1 VPPGKTGD
9 WALFGIPPTPDE
21 DSIAVGAYGA
31 CMSTKAITPRL
42 ADRLCSLAESQLQ
55 TQAARSA
62 SVDAGALGV
71 VSACAAIAALVLTV
85 KSADHLWIAALA
97 LLGASAGL
105 AVRALLVGG
114 AKEIGPLVTEI
125 LNDRD
130 THNDK
135 ELEQSLLEDL
145 ADETLVNNQG
155 LARKDP
161 LFASA
166 LTLLVL
172 AVLLELAGVQ

>member
-1 VPPGKTGD
+1 
-9 WALFGIPPTPDE
+9 
-21 DSIAVGAYGA
+21 
-31 CMSTKAITPRL
+31 MSTKVITPRL
-42 ADRLCSLAESQLQ
+42 TDRLCSLAESQLQ
-55 TQAARSA
+55 IQASRSA

-85 KSADHLWIAALA
+85 RSTDHLWIAALVP
-97 LLGASAGL
+97 LGLSAGL
-105 AVRALLVGG
+105 ALRALIHRG
-114 AKEIGPLVTEI
+114 AKEIGPLVTDI
-125 LNDRD
+125 LNDRECSD
-130 THNDK
+130 DG

-145 ADETLVNNQG
+145 ADETLVNDQA

-161 LFASA
+161 LFTGA

>member
-1 VPPGKTGD
+1 MPRGSG
-9 WALFGIPPTPDE
+9 E

-42 ADRLCSLAESQLQ
+42 ADWLCSLAESQLQ

-71 VSACAAIAALVLTV
+71 VSACAAIAALVLAV

-97 LLGASAGL
+97 LLGLSAGL
-105 AVRALLVGG
+105 AVRALFLPG
-114 AKEIGPLVTEI
+114 AEEIGPLVTDI
-125 LNDRD
+125 LNDRATRD
-130 THNDK
+130 DE

-161 LFASA
+161 LFIRA
-166 LTLLVL
+166 LAFLVL

>member
-1 VPPGKTGD
+1 MP
-9 WALFGIPPTPDE
+9 
-21 DSIAVGAYGA
+21 
-31 CMSTKAITPRL
+31 TKAITPRL
-42 ADRLCSLAESQLQ
+42 VDRLCSLAESQLQ

-97 LLGASAGL
+97 LLGVSAGL
-105 AVRALLVGG
+105 AVRALRLPG
-114 AKEIGPLVTEI
+114 AEEIGPPVTE
-125 LNDRD
+125 LLDVRGTRD
-130 THNDK
+130 N
-135 ELEQSLLEDL
+135 EEIEQSLLEDL
-145 ADETLVNNQG
+145 ADETLVNNQA

-161 LFASA
+161 LFTEA
-166 LTLLVL
+166 LALLVL

>member
-1 VPPGKTGD
+1 
-9 WALFGIPPTPDE
+9 
-21 DSIAVGAYGA
+21 
-31 CMSTKAITPRL
+31 MSRKAITPRL

-55 TQAARSA
+55 MQAARSA

-71 VSACAAIAALVLTV
+71 ISACAAIAALVLAV
-85 KSADHLWIAALA
+85 KSTDHLWIAALV
-97 LLGASAGL
+97 LLGLSAGL
-105 AVRALLVGG
+105 AIRALLIRG
-114 AKEIGPLVTEI
+114 AEEIGPLVPGI
-125 LNDRD
+125 LNDRA
-130 THNDK
+130 THNDE

-161 LFASA
+161 LFIGA
-166 LTLLVL
+166 LALLVL

>member
-1 VPPGKTGD
+1 M
-9 WALFGIPPTPDE
+9 PTK
-21 DSIAVGAYGA
+21 G
-31 CMSTKAITPRL
+31 ITPRL

-85 KSADHLWIAALA
+85 RSADHLWIAALA
-97 LLGASAGL
+97 LLGTSAGL
-105 AVRALLVGG
+105 AVRALRLPG
-114 AKEIGPLVTEI
+114 AEEIGPPVTDLLDAREA
-125 LNDRD
+125 LDD
-130 THNDK
+130 E

-161 LFASA
+161 LFTWA
-166 LTLLVL
+166 LTFLVL